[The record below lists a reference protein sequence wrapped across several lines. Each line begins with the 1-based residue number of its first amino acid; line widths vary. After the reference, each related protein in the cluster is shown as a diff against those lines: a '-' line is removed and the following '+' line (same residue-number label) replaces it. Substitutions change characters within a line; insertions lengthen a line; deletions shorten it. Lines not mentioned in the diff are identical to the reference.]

1 MPQTL
6 ASTDQSSRIRGFV
19 VALVIAAI
27 AWGGEEAYAQG
38 RDGLLNGAMIGAAV
52 GAGTGVVV
60 THSLRDSELG
70 FGQYVRGALVF
81 AAVGAGAGLAAD
93 ALLIRVSARPIER
106 RGRIAISPV
115 VRRDLA
121 SLAVTW
127 QW

>member
-6 ASTDQSSRIRGFV
+6 ASTGQSSRIRGFV
-19 VALVIAAI
+19 VALVIAAV
-27 AWGGEEAYAQG
+27 AWGGEEADAQG

-60 THSLRDSELG
+60 THSLRDSELR

-93 ALLIRVSARPIER
+93 ALLIRVSPRPIA
-106 RGRIAISPV
+106 RGGQIAIRPV
-115 VRRDLA
+115 VRRDVA
-121 SLAVTW
+121 SLVVTW